1 MKIRVRSPLIQ
12 QKQDIYENLMEF
24 ISNNKVVQ
32 IGTNTADERKWVS
45 NMSLRKLTYIEIDL
59 FAKGPNFS
67 ITSKLLIKNALW

>member
-32 IGTNTADERKWVS
+32 IGTNTTDERK
-45 NMSLRKLTYIEIDL
+45 
-59 FAKGPNFS
+59 
-67 ITSKLLIKNALW
+67 